1 MSAQDYAK
9 LETMHIEALE
19 TTLWLLRAGSEYVHT
34 SGLSNCL
41 SRALSDVASSVEND
55 GRAQIC
61 FEASRRVEKLLMFC
75 DDTIS
80 LEYIL
85 VKNGIMSVVRR
96 LRDLFIMRVQKH
108 VPFGDPIAFQAG
120 VDRALGAPV
129 LLGSKTHS
137 ILMSSYRK
145 TIWENFDD
153 GVVFKSISEMKSN
166 RGRKSGARKSK
177 K

>member
-9 LETMHIEALE
+9 LETMHTEALE

-96 LRDLFIMRVQKH
+96 LRDLFIMRVQTH
-108 VPFGDPIAFQAG
+108 VPFGDPVAFQAG

-129 LLGSKTHS
+129 LLGSQTHS
-137 ILMSSYRK
+137 ILMNSYRK
-145 TIWENFDD
+145 TIWENFDE
-153 GVVFKSISEMKSN
+153 GVGFKSISEIKSN
-166 RGRKSGARKSK
+166 GRKKEARKSK
-177 K
+177 KQ